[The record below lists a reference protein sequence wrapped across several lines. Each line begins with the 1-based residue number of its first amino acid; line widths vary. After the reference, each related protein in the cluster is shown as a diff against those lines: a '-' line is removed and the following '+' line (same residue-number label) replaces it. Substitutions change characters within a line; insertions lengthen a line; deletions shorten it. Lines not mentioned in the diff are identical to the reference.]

1 MSVLHAFYSS
11 KPWLDL
17 AYKLKVEAKGKC
29 SRCNYQAVTKEDW
42 AFLVG
47 HHTEELTEENVN
59 NSNISLN
66 PDLIEIICL
75 DCHNKEHRRFGHE
88 KKVYIVYGS
97 PLSGKRSAVNQMMRR
112 GDIVVDLD
120 ALWQAITFQPIYQKP
135 SNCRFNVFRV
145 RDSLLDQIRTR
156 YGQWYDAYVIGGYPD
171 KYERERLSIS
181 LGAELI
187 YVESTKEECLQR
199 LEETNRPKEWR
210 DYIND
215 WWERYER

>member
-1 MSVLHAFYSS
+1 MSVLHTFYGS

-42 AFLVG
+42 AFLIG
-47 HHTEELTEENVN
+47 HHIEELTEENVN
-59 NSNISLN
+59 NSDISLN

-120 ALWQAITFQPIYQKP
+120 VLWQAITFQPIYQKP

-156 YGQWYDAYVIGGYPD
+156 YGQWYDAYIIGGYPD